1 MSRSMRRIE
10 DPKRGSALMLTV
22 VALLIVAAFSTAL
35 LMNFH
40 RTRARSTES
49 VRHTVCLNLAEAG
62 IDKALVE
69 LRRYPAYVGE
79 SGTELGDGRFNV
91 EVSAGSAPSAYRVV
105 STAILDQARP
115 TQTRITALVR
125 FSPGGDA
132 QILEW
137 IEESVR

>member
-1 MSRSMRRIE
+1 
-10 DPKRGSALMLTV
+10 MLTV

-79 SGTELGDGRFNV
+79 SGTELGEGRFSV
-91 EVSAGSAPSAYRVV
+91 EVLPGAAPGAYRVV
-105 STAILDQARP
+105 STAVLDEARP
-115 TQTRITALVR
+115 TQTRIAALVR

-137 IEESVR
+137 VEESVR